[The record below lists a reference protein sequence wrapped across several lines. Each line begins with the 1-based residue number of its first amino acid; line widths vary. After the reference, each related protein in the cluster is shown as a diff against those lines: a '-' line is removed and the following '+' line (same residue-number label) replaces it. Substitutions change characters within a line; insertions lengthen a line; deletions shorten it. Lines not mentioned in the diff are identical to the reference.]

1 MCIRDRARDVA
12 NFERK
17 DSARMKKKT
26 MWIIT
31 MLGLCLVL
39 YTIVVSRME
48 SSTNVIFGGAEDAFV
63 RTDSMNFTDLSATET
78 PEPTVDIWPKLTTDD
93 FEKNHCL
100 WMVIENSLLSS
111 AYKPDIAKI
120 SRTRYMMYST
130 EYMDELDAFLDAIE
144 DAGFEYF
151 IGAAFRE
158 YSFQTHLFNS
168 KASQIAYEMGLS
180 ADYLD
185 PKYQEAVEKA
195 KTIVMY
201 PGSSEHQLGVA
212 IDIFDQNRSRL
223 VYSEMNQELFAWLDE
238 HCAEYGFI
246 KRYPT
251 RKLLLTGWD
260 EPWHY
265 RYVGKEV
272 ATFIM
277 ENGLCYEE
285 FYGHYFP
292 DFEY

>member
-1 MCIRDRARDVA
+1 
-12 NFERK
+12 
-17 DSARMKKKT
+17 MKKKT

-100 WMVIENSLLSS
+100 WMVRENSLLSS

-130 EYMDELDAFLDAIE
+130 EYMAELDEFLDAIE

-212 IDIFDQNRSRL
+212 IDIFDENRSRL
-223 VYSEMNQELFAWLDE
+223 VYSEMNQELYAWLDE

-251 RKLLLTGWD
+251 RKVLLTGWD

-265 RYVGKEV
+265 RYVGKE
-272 ATFIM
+272 AAQFIM
-277 ENGLCYEE
+277 ENGICFEE
-285 FYGHYFP
+285 FYAHYNP
-292 DFEY
+292 NYTL

>member
-1 MCIRDRARDVA
+1 
-12 NFERK
+12 
-17 DSARMKKKT
+17 MKKKT

-93 FEKNHCL
+93 FEENHCL
-100 WMVIENSLLSS
+100 WMVRENSLLSS

-130 EYMDELDAFLDAIE
+130 EYMAELDEFLDAIE

-212 IDIFDQNRSRL
+212 IDIFDENRSRL
-223 VYSEMNQELFAWLDE
+223 VYSEMNQELYAWLDE

>member
-1 MCIRDRARDVA
+1 
-12 NFERK
+12 
-17 DSARMKKKT
+17 MKKKT

-100 WMVIENSLLSS
+100 WMVRENSLLSS

-130 EYMDELDAFLDAIE
+130 EYMAELDAFLDAIE

-212 IDIFDQNRSRL
+212 IDIFDENRSRL

>member
-1 MCIRDRARDVA
+1 
-12 NFERK
+12 
-17 DSARMKKKT
+17 MKKKT

-93 FEKNHCL
+93 FEENHCL
-100 WMVIENSLLSS
+100 WMVRENSLLSS

-195 KTIVMY
+195 KTIFMY

-212 IDIFDQNRSRL
+212 RDIFDQNRSRL

>member
-1 MCIRDRARDVA
+1 
-12 NFERK
+12 
-17 DSARMKKKT
+17 MKKKT

-63 RTDSMNFTDLSATET
+63 RTDSMNFTDLSETET

-93 FEKNHCL
+93 FEENHCL
-100 WMVIENSLLSS
+100 WMVRENSLLSS

-130 EYMDELDAFLDAIE
+130 EYMAELDEFLDAIE

>member
-1 MCIRDRARDVA
+1 
-12 NFERK
+12 
-17 DSARMKKKT
+17 MKKKT

-100 WMVIENSLLSS
+100 WMVRENSLLSS
-111 AYKPDIAKI
+111 AYKPDISKI

-180 ADYLD
+180 DDYLD
-185 PKYQEAVEKA
+185 PQYQEAVEKA

>member
-1 MCIRDRARDVA
+1 
-12 NFERK
+12 
-17 DSARMKKKT
+17 MKKKT

-100 WMVIENSLLSS
+100 WMVRENSLLSS

-212 IDIFDQNRSRL
+212 IDIFDENRSRL
-223 VYSEMNQELFAWLDE
+223 VDSEMNQELYAWLDE

>member
-1 MCIRDRARDVA
+1 
-12 NFERK
+12 
-17 DSARMKKKT
+17 MKKKT

-100 WMVIENSLLSS
+100 WMVRENSLLSS

-130 EYMDELDAFLDAIE
+130 EYMAELDAFLDAIE

-212 IDIFDQNRSRL
+212 IDIFDENRSRL
-223 VYSEMNQELFAWLDE
+223 VYSEMNQELYAWLDE

>member
-1 MCIRDRARDVA
+1 
-12 NFERK
+12 
-17 DSARMKKKT
+17 MKKKT

-100 WMVIENSLLSS
+100 WMVRENSLLSS

-130 EYMDELDAFLDAIE
+130 EYMAELDEFLDAIE

-212 IDIFDQNRSRL
+212 IDIFDENRSRI
-223 VYSEMNQELFAWLDE
+223 VYSEMNQELYAWLDE

>member
-1 MCIRDRARDVA
+1 
-12 NFERK
+12 
-17 DSARMKKKT
+17 MKKKT

-48 SSTNVIFGGAEDAFV
+48 NSTNVIFGGAEDAFV

-100 WMVIENSLLSS
+100 WMVRENSLLSS

-223 VYSEMNQELFAWLDE
+223 VYSEMNQELYAWLDE

>member
-1 MCIRDRARDVA
+1 
-12 NFERK
+12 
-17 DSARMKKKT
+17 MKKKT

-78 PEPTVDIWPKLTTDD
+78 PEPTVDIWPTLTTDD
-93 FEKNHCL
+93 FEKNPCL
-100 WMVIENSLLSS
+100 WMVRENSRLSS
-111 AYKPDIAKI
+111 AYKPDISKI

-212 IDIFDQNRSRL
+212 IDIFDENRSRL
-223 VYSEMNQELFAWLDE
+223 VYSEMNQELYAWLDE

>member
-1 MCIRDRARDVA
+1 
-12 NFERK
+12 
-17 DSARMKKKT
+17 MKKTK

-93 FEKNHCL
+93 FEDNHCL
-100 WMVIENSLLSS
+100 WMVRENSLLSS
-111 AYKPDIAKI
+111 AYKPDVAKI

-130 EYMDELDAFLDAIE
+130 EYMAELDAFLDAIE
-144 DAGFEYF
+144 DAGLEYF
-151 IGAAFRE
+151 IGAAFRD

-223 VYSEMNQELFAWLDE
+223 VYSEMNQELYAWLDE

>member
-1 MCIRDRARDVA
+1 
-12 NFERK
+12 
-17 DSARMKKKT
+17 MKKKT

-100 WMVIENSLLSS
+100 WMVRENSLLSS

-130 EYMDELDAFLDAIE
+130 EYMAELDAFLDAIE
-144 DAGFEYF
+144 DAGFDYF

-212 IDIFDQNRSRL
+212 IDIFDENRSRL
-223 VYSEMNQELFAWLDE
+223 VYSEMNQELYAWLDE
-238 HCAEYGFI
+238 HCAECGFI

>member
-1 MCIRDRARDVA
+1 
-12 NFERK
+12 
-17 DSARMKKKT
+17 MKKKT

-39 YTIVVSRME
+39 YTIIVSRLE
-48 SSTNVIFGGAEDAFV
+48 SSTSVIFGGSENAFV
-63 RTDSMNFTDLSATET
+63 RSDSMTFVDLNATAT
-78 PEPTVDIWPKLTTDD
+78 PEPTVDIWPQLKSKD
-93 FEKNHCL
+93 FEDNQCL
-100 WMVIENSLLSS
+100 WMVNDKNLLSS
-111 AYKPDIAKI
+111 AFKPDISKI
-120 SRTRYMMYST
+120 ERTRYMMYST
-130 EYMDELDAFLDAIE
+130 QYMPELNAFLDAIE
-144 DAGFEYF
+144 EAGFTYF

-158 YSFQTHLFNS
+158 YSFQNHLFNS
-168 KASQIAYEMGLS
+168 KASQIAAGMGIS
-180 ADYLD
+180 DYLD
-185 PKYQEAVEKA
+185 PE
-195 KTIVMY
+195 
-201 PGSSEHQLGVA
+201 
-212 IDIFDQNRSRL
+212 NRSRL
-223 VYSEMNQELFAWLDE
+223 VYSEMNQELYEWLDA

-277 ENGLCYEE
+277 EQGLCYEE
-285 FYGHYFP
+285 FYAHYFP

>member
-1 MCIRDRARDVA
+1 
-12 NFERK
+12 
-17 DSARMKKKT
+17 MKKKT

-48 SSTNVIFGGAEDAFV
+48 SSTSVIFGGAEDTFV

-78 PEPTVDIWPKLTTDD
+78 PEPTVDIWPKLTADD

-100 WMVIENSLLSS
+100 WMVRENSLLSS

-144 DAGFEYF
+144 DAGYEYF

-212 IDIFDQNRSRL
+212 IDIYDQNRSRL

>member
-1 MCIRDRARDVA
+1 
-12 NFERK
+12 
-17 DSARMKKKT
+17 MKKKT

-39 YTIVVSRME
+39 YTIIVSRLE
-48 SSTNVIFGGAEDAFV
+48 SSTSVIFGGSENAFV
-63 RTDSMNFTDLSATET
+63 RSDSMTFVDLNATAT
-78 PEPTVDIWPKLTTDD
+78 PEPTVDIWPQLKSKD
-93 FEKNHCL
+93 FEDNQCL
-100 WMVIENSLLSS
+100 WMVNDKNLLSS
-111 AYKPDIAKI
+111 AFKPDISKI
-120 SRTRYMMYST
+120 ERTKYMMYST
-130 EYMDELDAFLDAIE
+130 QYMPELNAFLDAIE
-144 DAGFEYF
+144 EAGFTYF

-158 YSFQTHLFNS
+158 YSFQNHLFNS
-168 KASQIAYEMGLS
+168 KASQIAAGMGIS
-180 ADYLD
+180 DYLD
-185 PKYQEAVEKA
+185 PEYQKAVDEAR
-195 KTIVMY
+195 TIVMF

-212 IDIFDQNRSRL
+212 VDIFDENRSRL
-223 VYSEMNQELFAWLDE
+223 VYSEMNQELYEWLDA

-277 ENGLCYEE
+277 EQGLCYEE
-285 FYGHYFP
+285 FYAHYFP